1 MSTEVNFR
9 SIFSAFDQK
18 HSAQPP
24 SPTDCSGVSW
34 VRDLEEKGVL
44 PVGKTHEFILEQ
56 LKKNPSV
63 VALLD
68 FYSRDDLAAKVT
80 TFKNVDIT
88 AQAILLT
95 LKLPILSNEAYFSQ
109 LMGQVYTEHFVSLK
123 PDQQETEINKYG
135 VISDLLRRMKEALN
149 IEDPHAKFGK
159 LKEMLP
165 ELKPLHGQEDHHAIE
180 SQSYKWEF
188 TLQKE
193 KHAAELKPEQEALV
207 FYDSFFHSKFILGIV
222 SVVFVS
228 NLYLFRSEK
237 FNFKM
242 VGAFLGWTAY
252 SSVLAWLGISIL
264 SLSVRKVAHIT
275 TRIFRYFIPAPKP
288 SLPPLS
294 TAMNQF
300 ITAELPRCYESVLPQ
315 LIDKWQEAVLA
326 QYFPSKPASSIS

>member
-1 MSTEVNFR
+1 MSTETNFR

-34 VRDLEEKGVL
+34 VRDLEEKGTL

-68 FYSRDDLAAKVT
+68 FYSREDLAAKVT

-109 LMGQVYTEHFVSLK
+109 LMGQVYTEHFASLK
-123 PDQQETEINKYG
+123 TDQQETEINNYG
-135 VISDLLRRMKEALN
+135 VVSGLLRGMKEALN

-165 ELKPLHGQEDHHAIE
+165 ELKTLHGQEDHHAIE
-180 SQSYKWEF
+180 SQSHKWEY

-193 KHAAELKPEQEALV
+193 KHAAELKPHQEVNL

-222 SVVFVS
+222 SVIFVS
-228 NLYLFRSEK
+228 NLYLFRSEQ
-237 FNFKM
+237 FNFKI
-242 VGAFLGWTAY
+242 VGAVLGWTVY
-252 SSVLAWLGISIL
+252 SSVLAWLAVSIL
-264 SLSVRKVAHIT
+264 RLGIRKIAHVT
-275 TRIFRYFIPAPKP
+275 TGVFRYVIPALKP
-288 SLPPLS
+288 SLHPLS

-315 LIDKWQEAVLA
+315 LIDKWQETVLA
-326 QYFPSKPASSIS
+326 QYFPSKAIS